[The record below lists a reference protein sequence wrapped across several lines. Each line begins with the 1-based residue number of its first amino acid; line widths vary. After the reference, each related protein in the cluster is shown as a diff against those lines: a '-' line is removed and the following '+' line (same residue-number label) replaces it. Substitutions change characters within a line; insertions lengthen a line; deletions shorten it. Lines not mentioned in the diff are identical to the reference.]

1 MRSQRALQRWR
12 IFGDKLF
19 NLTTFIEAFGR
30 VEAWLP
36 DSLRRLLQPQCPPGP
51 SPSTRSSQPAG
62 SKSATENQLEYAQI
76 IKYAPKLS
84 SRKSATPPTADQE
97 TCIHPAVHLKGGGN
111 QYSKDVYCDLCKAR
125 WKHLSP
131 SELRTAMEQ
140 AQAPTL
146 STIKCTCGVPA
157 HRWQVKKA
165 GPTCNRHFFRCQ
177 KRLCEFFM
185 WDPAEQAALGAQPG
199 RVETQESADME
210 MEAEQKMNVE
220 IGRTQHQAEQYVAEQ
235 KEELE
240 AAFERKAERMKNGY
254 QQEIAQLQQ
263 QMQQQAAWMQSY
275 MAQMNGGF
283 EMVHPPQSPQ

>member
-36 DSLRRLLQPQCPPGP
+36 DSSRRLLQPQCPPGP

-140 AQAPTL
+140 AGPDSL
-146 STIKCTCGVPA
+146 DD
-157 HRWQVKKA
+157 QVHVRSSSSPVA
-165 GPTCNRHFFRCQ
+165 GEEGGANVNRHFFRCQ

-220 IGRTQHQAEQYVAEQ
+220 IGRIQHQAEQYVAEQ